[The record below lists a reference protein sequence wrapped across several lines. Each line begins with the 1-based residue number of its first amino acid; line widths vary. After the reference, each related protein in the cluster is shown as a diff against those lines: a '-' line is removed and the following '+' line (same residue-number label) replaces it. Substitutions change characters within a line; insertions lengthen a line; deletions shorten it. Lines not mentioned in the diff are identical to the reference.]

1 MQLLEEDQVHEEKEK
16 QEKPKGEAL
25 WNTFPFVGQNSYIY
39 LYVRTCVCVRLKM
52 NGASERDGW
61 RHDINKAHPLLRDT
75 FSTRRSFHFYSACS
89 VKAKFIQT
97 GRQPDRQADR
107 ALDAHWRPPKRPPK
121 QAFQRIYSI
130 LVRKAGKEG
139 RPSSFCQLI
148 KKSASQSAGLEL
160 VKRSNVHTSSRGM
173 PCWQSENEMY
183 SSGRHHILTLPLDLY
198 VCSIIVTKSRLAK
211 A

>member
-1 MQLLEEDQVHEEKEK
+1 MKYFSFCRAE
-16 QEKPKGEAL
+16 
-25 WNTFPFVGQNSYIY
+25 FIYI

-75 FSTRRSFHFYSACS
+75 FWRTKQKKKKKTSRRSFHFYSACS

-97 GRQPDRQADR
+97 GRQADRQADR

-130 LVRKAGKEG
+130 LVRKAGEEG